1 MSKIKSLFLI
11 GTIFVLCL
19 FSFVIVGADDGG
31 YRIEDYKFEGTYHKN
46 NTVTVEE
53 TIKVQFTESRHG
65 IYRTMPLF
73 MDVKRDVGDVKRKC
87 SSIKIK
93 LKM

>member
-1 MSKIKSLFLI
+1 MRKVKSLFLI
-11 GTIFVLCL
+11 GTVFVLCL
-19 FSFVIVGADDGG
+19 FSFVFVGADEGG

-73 MDVKRDVGDVKRKC
+73 MEEVAAHWYNITIGIIVTLYY
-87 SSIKIK
+87 I
-93 LKM
+93 